1 MRRTERRSD
10 PIDYPISYPISA
22 SRYPISCPRSR
33 AIRAAILVSCP
44 IAKRLSEQLQLSL
57 VQQLSNEQ
65 LTSVRERAQVGSKLG
80 GGAPIDKLPGVVSN
94 TAIHL
99 KHLQIDRGTNGCNR
113 LCNCKWLMAATVS
126 TVRGGKHT
134 NETCFPTRL
143 INYGANVKRVAAR
156 HAARA
161 SAAR

>member
-1 MRRTERRSD
+1 MVSHIKALRR
-10 PIDYPISYPISA
+10 I
-22 SRYPISCPRSR
+22 RYPISCPRSR
-33 AIRAAILVSCP
+33 AIRAALLVNCP
-44 IAKRLSEQLQLSL
+44 MAKQLSEHLSLQLSL
-57 VQQLSNEQ
+57 VKQLSPTSYEQ

-80 GGAPIDKLPGVVSN
+80 GGAPIDELPGVVSN

-161 SAAR
+161 STAR